1 MIEQQLNCGKVSR
14 CDNVGTH
21 GRKSRSLGVGVIDLA
36 LWLNP
41 LDGENPSGED
51 LRNDPAFHE
60 LERLTESQ
68 VKVVHDGHNKP
79 SSQSTI
85 PVDWPAVLDKAEE
98 LRAHGRDLRLLVIV
112 TRALANEQGLAGL
125 AHGLTLIARTF
136 DQHWEAMHPAL
147 RPNAAPRDAALRR
160 INALLDLQNGQ
171 DGLLANLRQ
180 MTFFAPRT
188 IGAIS
193 GRDLEQGAL
202 DERVMLLEAASGLN
216 AAEKAALV
224 SAHGQLLNRVHS
236 GCKAQADQANA
247 EMMSLIADAQAAIT
261 ALDAVETAL
270 NTRLEGGGA
279 AVPELKRFLQRL
291 LSTLE
296 RNSVIEAATNGAANP
311 APTTADPEVP
321 ARNGHAAEAM
331 AGTTSYAEPSTG
343 LPDRISSR
351 DDVVKC
357 LDLVV
362 AFYDRTEPSSPIPH
376 LARRVRR
383 MVHMDFVELMEDLA
397 PSGLKEFRLLAGVP
411 DAKKTA
417 QKDER

>member
-1 MIEQQLNCGKVSR
+1 M
-14 CDNVGTH
+14 
-21 GRKSRSLGVGVIDLA
+21 IDLA

-60 LERLTESQ
+60 LERLTEPQ
-68 VKVVHDGHNKP
+68 VKVVHDGSNKP

-136 DQHWEAMHPAL
+136 DQHWDTMHPAL

-180 MTFFAPRT
+180 MTFFAPRA
-188 IGAIS
+188 IGPIS

-224 SAHGQLLNRVHS
+224 SAHSQLLNRVRS
-236 GCKAQADQANA
+236 GCAAQADQANA
-247 EMMSLIADAQAAIT
+247 QMTSLIADAQAAIT

-270 NTRLEGGGA
+270 NVRLEGGGA

-296 RNSVIEAATNGAANP
+296 RNSTIGATTNGAAKP
-311 APTTADPEVP
+311 APTTAGPEMP
-321 ARNGHAAEAM
+321 IRNGHGADPM
-331 AGTTSYAEPSTG
+331 ASMASYAEPSTG

-411 DAKKTA
+411 DAKKMA